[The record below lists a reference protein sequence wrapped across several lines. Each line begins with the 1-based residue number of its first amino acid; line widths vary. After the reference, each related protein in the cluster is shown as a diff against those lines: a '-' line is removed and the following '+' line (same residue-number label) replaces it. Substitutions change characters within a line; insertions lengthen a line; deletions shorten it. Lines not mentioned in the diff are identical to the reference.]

1 MSFHLDKNIS
11 DIIINYYY
19 SDYTFYPKENQQN
32 DIKQEFVSKE
42 PNISSNALSS
52 NYKSTNLYISKKI
65 HEIQGID
72 FDGELI
78 IEHIPITNGTSKLYL
93 CIPLKTR
100 KGSHSPIDDIIKK
113 QKVTTINI
121 NTILSQESTGILYT
135 STYLPFMTPL
145 ADKVLLL
152 TRPISVESDF
162 RDCHKAD
169 LFELL
174 SDEYQIVSII
184 PFTPFRI
191 EDAKSN
197 RSNPFISA
205 PFGGVLNENWSNNGE
220 PKSHLYNS
228 SIKDSKS
235 VGNWYSREPMIEGME
250 SNLYCQPVDINDSSN
265 NDMATITIPM
275 GGVDNKHDT
284 ANVVLSLV
292 QNFGVFLV
300 VLLGL
305 WFLVPYAYDLFLV
318 DHINLAVS
326 NANIAMGDKASRLSA
341 SEILISTFLLL
352 MSISFI
358 YSGTAGTNPS
368 FTIIGFFFFISY
380 IIIFLRIQYIKN
392 FEHVG
397 GYDAFI
403 KSVFSGSP
411 SNPNLDFST
420 ITPNFY
426 GVIIDSIKSLFS
438 KKQFVTVCILF
449 VGVFCTIYFTVL
461 KNTSSSEQLIWGFI
475 IAFLCIFIGVY
486 AASMMPI

>member
-19 SDYTFYPKENQQN
+19 SDYTFYPKENHQN

-93 CIPLKTR
+93 CIPLKTG

-145 ADKVLLL
+145 ADKVILL

-184 PFTPFRI
+184 PF
-191 EDAKSN
+191 
-197 RSNPFISA
+197 
-205 PFGGVLNENWSNNGE
+205 NNGE
-220 PKSHLYNS
+220 PKSHLFNS

-341 SEILISTFLLL
+341 SEILLSTFLLL

-392 FEHVG
+392 FEHIG

-449 VGVFCTIYFTVL
+449 VGIFCTIYFTVL